1 MPCLVSPLLPAG
13 AVIGDSLAQ
22 WFTGLPYDILRN
34 MRMSVYGLI
43 VGGPSG
49 HYWHQVSDVYLH
61 ACISLA
67 LLTLVASAIVFETA
81 QIHALSMLMTN
92 GRAGKSRT
100 VYILTDPPA

>member
-1 MPCLVSPLLPAG
+1 
-13 AVIGDSLAQ
+13 
-22 WFTGLPYDILRN
+22 
-34 MRMSVYGLI
+34 MSVYGLI

-67 LLTLVASAIVFETA
+67 LLAPVASAIVFETA
-81 QIHALSMLMTN
+81 QVHALSVLMTN